1 MDYLALLPFCNTDYQ
16 ADLINACHETGSP
29 FRAATKLGRHK
40 SNAMTAIRKIKVR
53 AAAAGIAPEADMTKI
68 AAEGFAV
75 KGVSTL
81 YNKDGELTAQWVKT
95 SADDLRR
102 QEMFEA
108 YVEGLKE
115 DLPKYAAV
123 AAPKASNKDLLC
135 QYTITDY
142 HLGMYAWG
150 EESGEDWDLKKA
162 EHLLTAWFETA
173 IDLSPDAEIGLL
185 AQLGDFLHWDGMDA
199 VTPSHGN
206 LLDADTRFQKVIRC
220 CIRVIRRI
228 IALML
233 AKHQKVHVVMA
244 TGNHDLASS
253 AWLRE
258 LLAAMY
264 DDEPRITVDTSPDVY
279 YCIQHGKT
287 SLFYHHGH
295 KRKLGNLA
303 EVFAAKFKKQLLSA
317 DHAYGHIGHLHH
329 NAVAESS
336 LMTIE
341 QHRTLAPKDAFAS
354 SGGYMSGRDAKVI
367 TYHKEF
373 GEVSRLTVSPGMV
386 VG

>member
-1 MDYLALLPFCNTDYQ
+1 MDYLTLIPFCNSDYQ
-16 ADLINACHETGSP
+16 RDLINACHETGSP
-29 FRAATKLGRHK
+29 FKAAKKLGRHS
-40 SNAMTAIRKIKVR
+40 SNAMTAIRKVKQR
-53 AAAAGIAPEADMTKI
+53 AAAAGVAPEADMTKL
-68 AAEGFAV
+68 AGEGFNV

-95 SADDLRR
+95 TADDLRR
-102 QEMFEA
+102 EQMFEA
-108 YVEGLKE
+108 FIEGLKE
-115 DLPKYAAV
+115 DLPKYAAI

-162 EHLLTAWFETA
+162 ERLLSAWFETA
-173 IDLSPDAEIGLL
+173 IGLSPDAETGVL

-220 CIRVIRRI
+220 CIRVLRRV
-228 IALML
+228 IAMML
-233 AKHQKVHVVMA
+233 AKHPKVHVVMA

-264 DDEPRITVDTSPDVY
+264 DDEPRITIDTSPDVY
-279 YCIQHGKT
+279 YCYQHGKT
-287 SLFYHHGH
+287 ALMYHHGH
-295 KRKLGNLA
+295 KRKVNNVS
-303 EVFAAKFKKQLLSA
+303 EVFAAKFKKAMFGS
-317 DHAYGHIGHLHH
+317 DHVYGHMGHLHH
-329 NAVAESS
+329 VEVKETA
-336 LMTIE
+336 LMILE

-354 SGGYMSGRDAKVI
+354 SGGYISGRDAKVI
-367 TYHKEF
+367 TYHKKF
-373 GEVSRLTVSPGMV
+373 GEVSRLTVSPDMCE
-386 VG
+386 